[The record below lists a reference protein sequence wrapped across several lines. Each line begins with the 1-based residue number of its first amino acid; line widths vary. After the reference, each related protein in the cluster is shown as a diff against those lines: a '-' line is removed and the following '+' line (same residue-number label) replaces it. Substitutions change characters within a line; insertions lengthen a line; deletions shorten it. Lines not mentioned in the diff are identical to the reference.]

1 MLAIP
6 AIVRHA
12 LVLLSVIS
20 LATAGAVSAAPKA
33 SRADASIMFGVAYY
47 DEYSPYERLDEDMR
61 MMKAAHIT
69 VIRIG
74 ESTWGTME
82 PQEGVYDFTHI
93 DRVLKA
99 ADKAGIK
106 VIVGTP
112 TYAIPTWM
120 ARKYPDVLATT
131 SSGKNKYGS
140 RQNMDI
146 TNPDF
151 RRIAEKTIRAM
162 IGHVRDHP
170 AVIGYQIDNE
180 TKAYG
185 VSGASVQAGFVKS
198 MQTKFPDLNNLNQ
211 AYGLNYWSNRIN
223 TWEDFPATDGSINAS
238 LSNAFA
244 AYQRDLVTD
253 YLQWQSDIVR
263 ELKRPDQFITQNF
276 DMGWQG
282 ASYGIQP
289 EVDHFAAARALD
301 VAGID
306 IYHPTQDKLTGA
318 EIAFGGDL
326 ARSMKGG
333 QNYYVIETQAQGFP
347 EWTPYPGQ
355 LRLQAFSH
363 IASGANMVSYWHWT
377 TTGNAIETYWRG
389 LLSQDYAENA
399 TYKEAQ
405 TIGADLQRIGPK
417 LVNLK
422 KDNKVAFYVSN
433 RALTAFD
440 SFKPS
445 GQSYNNVLRPFYDAL
460 YRMNIEAD
468 FVDPSV
474 RDLSRYK
481 LIIVP
486 ALYAASDEELD
497 RLNTFAR
504 NGGHVV
510 YTFKSGYSDENTKV
524 RSTMQPGR
532 LSEATG
538 VTYSQFTVP
547 EKVGLK
553 GNPFGVDE
561 ADNQARWWME
571 FLTPTT
577 AEVLA
582 TYDHPAWGKYA
593 AATVNT
599 YGKGRVTY
607 IGFMPSAAV
616 IDKLM
621 EGAVRKAGLW
631 EPAQSLHFPI
641 ILRSGVNT
649 EGRQL
654 HYVLNYSATPQTLAY
669 PFGSGTDLLTGHAV
683 AANKAL
689 TLPEWGAVI
698 VEETGGRP

>member
-1 MLAIP
+1 M
-6 AIVRHA
+6 
-12 LVLLSVIS
+12 
-20 LATAGAVSAAPKA
+20 
-33 SRADASIMFGVAYY
+33 
-47 DEYSPYERLDEDMR
+47 
-61 MMKAAHIT
+61 
-69 VIRIG
+69 
-74 ESTWGTME
+74 
-82 PQEGVYDFTHI
+82 
-93 DRVLKA
+93 
-99 ADKAGIK
+99 
-106 VIVGTP
+106 
-112 TYAIPTWM
+112 
-120 ARKYPDVLATT
+120 
-131 SSGKNKYGS
+131 
-140 RQNMDI
+140 
-146 TNPDF
+146 
-151 RRIAEKTIRAM
+151 
-162 IGHVRDHP
+162 
-170 AVIGYQIDNE
+170 
-180 TKAYG
+180 
-185 VSGASVQAGFVKS
+185 
-198 MQTKFPDLNNLNQ
+198 
-211 AYGLNYWSNRIN
+211 
-223 TWEDFPATDGSINAS
+223 
-238 LSNAFA
+238 
-244 AYQRDLVTD
+244 
-253 YLQWQSDIVR
+253 
-263 ELKRPDQFITQNF
+263 
-276 DMGWQG
+276 
-282 ASYGIQP
+282 
-289 EVDHFAAARALD
+289 
-301 VAGID
+301 
-306 IYHPTQDKLTGA
+306 
-318 EIAFGGDL
+318 
-326 ARSMKGG
+326 
-333 QNYYVIETQAQGFP
+333 
-347 EWTPYPGQ
+347 
-355 LRLQAFSH
+355 
-363 IASGANMVSYWHWT
+363 
-377 TTGNAIETYWRG
+377 
-389 LLSQDYAENA
+389 
-399 TYKEAQ
+399 
-405 TIGADLQRIGPK
+405 
-417 LVNLK
+417 NLK

-460 YRMNIEAD
+460 YRMNIAAD